1 MSEYLFGLHHG
12 HLIPAADQI
21 AGRYGA
27 RHVNHTEPDGLL
39 CGWFSIRENQFAV
52 ANAVMTEID
61 CAGGIEVFR
70 RRGP

>member
-1 MSEYLFGLHHG
+1 VSTSLAYIMATLSLRRIRSPGAMARGMS
-12 HLIPAADQI
+12 ITQSRTA
-21 AGRYGA
+21 
-27 RHVNHTEPDGLL
+27 LL
-39 CGWFSIRENQFAV
+39 CGWFSTRENQFAV